1 MLEHGTQFGFRGKR
15 VHIAKVYI
23 PNLSYLNQYIEI
35 EKPHGSRDHVVVPD
49 TVKCMFY
56 FDNQSADKTCSIVS
70 NVVRVLVKEKVLV
83 LESTEVNAIKNVD
96 IFVLVKKS
104 LKVYKL

>member
-1 MLEHGTQFGFRGKR
+1 M
-15 VHIAKVYI
+15 
-23 PNLSYLNQYIEI
+23 
-35 EKPHGSRDHVVVPD
+35 PD
-49 TVKCMFY
+49 TVKCTFY

-70 NVVRVLVKEKVLV
+70 NVVRILVKEKVVV

>member
-1 MLEHGTQFGFRGKR
+1 M
-15 VHIAKVYI
+15 
-23 PNLSYLNQYIEI
+23 
-35 EKPHGSRDHVVVPD
+35 PD
-49 TVKCMFY
+49 TVKCTSY

-70 NVVRVLVKEKVLV
+70 NVVRILVKEKVVV